1 MVRLWGIDTGS
12 IWSRPA
18 CAVRGLRA
26 LPILALTA
34 AIFLALAT
42 GADAKRKAAQPPIDG
57 KRYAS
62 IVIEAETGT
71 ILHAEEAEATRR
83 PASLTKMM
91 TLYLVFEALDTG
103 RLKLNQR
110 LPVSAAAA
118 HQAPTRLGLDEGDLV
133 TVRDVILA
141 LITKSAND
149 AAVVAAETLAGSED
163 RFARLMT
170 QQARRIGMNRTT
182 FTNASGLPD
191 SEQVTTA
198 HDMALLARALIK
210 RFPHYYG
217 YFSIADFNYG
227 GFTHANHNRWM
238 MRYEGADGLKTGFT
252 RASGY
257 NLAASAVR
265 HDHRLIGVVM
275 GGTSASGRD
284 AQMARIMDAGFAR
297 VQGLPRTRYASTPTF
312 PSTLSIIS
320 TANAATPGPAG
331 SGAGGLAD
339 AFGTSSVE
347 PRPTVRFL
355 PEQQGPRAAHGAT
368 ASTPRRVP
376 AAAASDGWGI
386 QIGAFSARESA
397 ERATEQAIKLAPTP
411 LRDGSASI
419 APQVSRQKTIFRAR
433 YIGLSQRDAAEACNA
448 LKRKK
453 LGCLILSPDEAA
465 AGAQVASQTKG

>member
-1 MVRLWGIDTGS
+1 M
-12 IWSRPA
+12 
-18 CAVRGLRA
+18 
-26 LPILALTA
+26 ALTA

-42 GADAKRKAAQPPIDG
+42 SADAKRKTAQPRIDG

-331 SGAGGLAD
+331 SGTGGLAD

>member
-1 MVRLWGIDTGS
+1 M
-12 IWSRPA
+12 A
-18 CAVRGLRA
+18 RGLRA
-26 LPILALTA
+26 LPVLALTA
-34 AIFLALAT
+34 AVFLALPT
-42 GADAKRKAAQPPIDG
+42 SVDAKRKAQPRIDG
-57 KRYAS
+57 KRYAT

-71 ILHAEEAEATRR
+71 ILHAEDAEATRR

-91 TLYLVFEALDTG
+91 TLYMIFEALDTG
-103 RLKLNQR
+103 RLKLSQR
-110 LPVSAAAA
+110 LPVSAVAA
-118 HQAPTRLGLDEGDLV
+118 HQSPTRLGLDEGDLV

-149 AAVVAAETLAGSED
+149 AAVVAAEALAGSED
-163 RFARLMT
+163 RFGRLMT

-217 YFSIADFNYG
+217 YFSTADFNYG

-238 MRYEGADGLKTGFT
+238 TRYEGADGLKTGFT

-275 GGTSASGRD
+275 GGTSASARD
-284 AQMARIMDAGFAR
+284 QQMARIMDASFAR
-297 VQGLPRTRYASTPTF
+297 VQGLPRVRYASSPTF
-312 PSTLSIIS
+312 PSSLSIIS
-320 TANAATPGPAG
+320 SANAATPSPAAA
-331 SGAGGLAD
+331 SSASLAD
-339 AFGTSSVE
+339 AFGSSLAE

-355 PEQQGPRAAHGAT
+355 PDDPRPMTTSAAAATTFRRPPAPAPAT
-368 ASTPRRVP
+368 AS
-376 AAAASDGWGI
+376 GWGI
-386 QIGAFSARESA
+386 QIGAFSVRESA
-397 ERATEQAIKLAPTP
+397 ERATEQALKLAPTP
-411 LRDGSASI
+411 LRDGAVSI
-419 APQVSRQKTIFRAR
+419 APQVSRQKTIYRAR
-433 YIGLSQRDAAEACNA
+433 YIGLSQRDAAEACKA

-453 LGCLILSPDEAA
+453 LSCLMLSPDEAA
-465 AGAQVASQTKG
+465 AGARVAAN